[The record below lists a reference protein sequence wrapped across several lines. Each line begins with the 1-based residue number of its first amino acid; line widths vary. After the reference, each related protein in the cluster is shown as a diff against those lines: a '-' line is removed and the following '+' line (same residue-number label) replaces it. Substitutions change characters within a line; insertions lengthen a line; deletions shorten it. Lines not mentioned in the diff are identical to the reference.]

1 MNMCQDTD
9 FAQEVAHTIEAHDL
23 LPEKRVI
30 VALSGGADSVALL
43 RVLLQ
48 LGYDCTAA
56 HCNFKLRGAESDR
69 DEHFAEQLCGRLG
82 IDLARRSFDTA
93 GHARRLGISVEMA
106 ARELRYDFFAEVAQ
120 RKGMVRV
127 AVAHHRDDNAETV
140 LLNMVRGTGIKG
152 LTGMAYCRDGIVRP
166 LLDVSRNQILKYL
179 SHIGQDYVDDSTN
192 AVANVKRNVI
202 RLRLMPILRELN
214 PSIENTLVENA
225 HRLREVYDHLCT
237 NHLQDKLHRDNNGNI
252 LIQKADIDSHL
263 SLHMLLGDMGFT
275 PEQIDKIWE
284 HRYGRPGAIY
294 KSETHE
300 LLRDR
305 DAFIIKELHAEP
317 ARPKVVIRI
326 ADASEFRSLRLTD
339 DIACLDADK
348 VGDNI
353 EVRTVR
359 EGDRFVP
366 LGMRG
371 SKLVSDFLTDRKVN
385 LFAKREQLVVTNG
398 RDIVWLA
405 GRRPDDR
412 YKVKEGTT
420 RRLLICK
427 LENNINKTTNF

>member
-1 MNMCQDTD
+1 MNICPDTD
-9 FAQEVAHTIEAHDL
+9 FAKEVAHTIAAHDL
-23 LPEKRVI
+23 LPEKRTI

-48 LGYDCTAA
+48 LGYDCTAV

-69 DEHFAEQLCGRLG
+69 DEHFVEQLCGRLG
-82 IDLARRSFDTA
+82 VDLVRRSFDTA
-93 GHARRLGISVEMA
+93 GHARRFGISIEMA
-106 ARELRYDFFAEVAQ
+106 ARELRYGFFAEVAQ

-166 LLDVSRNQILKYL
+166 LLDVSRSRILKYL

-192 AVANVKRNVI
+192 AVADVKRNVI

-225 HRLREVYDHLCT
+225 RRLREVYDHLCG
-237 NHLQDKLHRDNNGNI
+237 NPLQDKLHRDNNGNLI
-252 LIQKADIDSHL
+252 IQKADIDSHL
-263 SLHMLLGDMGFT
+263 SLHTLLGDMSFT

-284 HRYGRPGAIY
+284 RRNGRPGAVY
-294 KSETHE
+294 KSQTHE

-305 DAFIIKELHAEP
+305 DTFIIKGLHAEP
-317 ARPKVVIRI
+317 PRPKVVIRI
-326 ADASEFRSLRLTD
+326 ADASEFGSLRLTD
-339 DIACLDADK
+339 NIACLDADK

-366 LGMRG
+366 LGMKG
-371 SKLVSDFLTDRKVN
+371 SKLVSDFLTDRKVD

-412 YKVKEGTT
+412 YKVVEGTT
-420 RRLLICK
+420 RRLLICELK
-427 LENNINKTTNF
+427 NNISND